1 MDSRR
6 LGLELRPSL
15 RKLSWCVLEADERR
29 VLYLCQTLG
38 IHEVLSRV
46 LVNRGYSD
54 PDMAAKFLIPKVKDS
69 LPDPFLLKDIDIA
82 ADRIISA
89 IQNQEKITIFADYD
103 VDGAT
108 SSALLKKFLCE
119 CGISPDIY
127 IPHRINEGYGPNI
140 GAIQQIKANGT
151 SLLITVDCGT
161 TAFEPLSE
169 AKKIGLDVIVLDH
182 HMADGELP
190 EALAIVNPN
199 RLDDDFPYKSIAAVA
214 VTFIT
219 VIAVRTKLRK
229 INWFGTNK
237 EPDLIKYL
245 DLVALGTVCDIM
257 PLTGLN
263 RAFVAQ
269 GLQLIAKR
277 NNLGLRMIADIVKL
291 DAKPRS
297 FHLGYIIGP
306 RINAGGRISKP
317 ELGATLLTTMD
328 PIEAH
333 DIASKLNML
342 NQERREIEKQALD
355 EIISQIGLDI
365 SESPAI
371 FAVGENWHIGV
382 LGILASRVKEQYNK
396 PSIVISV
403 SGGVGKGSA
412 RSIHG
417 IDLGL
422 IIQSAKEMNMLIDGG
437 GHAMAGGFTIDLSK
451 VNEFKDFVQKK
462 IMAIKYI
469 DNLFEEALELKVD
482 SVITVHTA
490 NDNLIEILG
499 KAEPFGNGNPQ
510 PRFAILNAIVL
521 RATQFGSSHI
531 SLLIRDQDDIIS
543 RKTLKCIFFRAL
555 EKDYGPLLLNSVNKA
570 LDVVGTLQ
578 SDDWERSKV
587 KFIIE
592 DIAFHG

>member
-15 RKLSWCVLEADERR
+15 RKLSWCVLEADERK
-29 VLYLCQTLG
+29 VLYLCQVLG

-89 IQNQEKITIFADYD
+89 IQNQEKVTIFADYD

-127 IPHRINEGYGPNI
+127 IPHRINEGYGPNV

-182 HMADGELP
+182 HMADGKLP
-190 EALAIVNPN
+190 DALAIVNPN

-214 VTFIT
+214 VTFMT

-237 EPDLIKYL
+237 EPDLIQYL

-277 NNLGLRMIADIVKL
+277 NNLGLRMIADVVKL

-317 ELGATLLTTMD
+317 ELGATLLTTID

-355 EIISQIGLDI
+355 EIISQIELEV
-365 SESPAI
+365 SESPVI

-490 NDNLIEILG
+490 NDNLIEILE

-543 RKTLKCIFFRAL
+543 RKTLKCLFFKAL
-555 EKDYGPLLLNSVNKA
+555 EKDYGQLLLNSVNKT

-592 DIAFHG
+592 DITFHG